1 MKGTEQRR
9 ERNKMNKIK
18 NDAIRE
24 KAHDKYCEEQRQAFF
39 RYIDMLVDNG
49 VEPDAIITR
58 ENGEKLKAYH
68 PDIRGLDIF
77 LLADFFGRLEEN
89 GVRKYFEVSLDD
101 QRFGSLIID
110 GEEREWLDWPQ
121 TEILSEKNVKMLK
134 CRSDND

>member
-1 MKGTEQRR
+1 
-9 ERNKMNKIK
+9 MNKIK

-58 ENGEKLKAYH
+58 ENGEKLKAYYS
-68 PDIRGLDIF
+68 GIF
-77 LLADFFGRLEEN
+77 LWTDFIGRLEEN

-121 TEILSEKNVKMLK
+121 TEILSEKKVKMLK